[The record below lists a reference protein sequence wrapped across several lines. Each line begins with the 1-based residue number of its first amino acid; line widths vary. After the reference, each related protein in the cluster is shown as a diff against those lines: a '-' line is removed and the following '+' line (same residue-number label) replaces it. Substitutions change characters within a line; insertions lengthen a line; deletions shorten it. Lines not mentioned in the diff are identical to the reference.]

1 MTENKDLYE
10 QYEEAFF
17 AMLMDKIADAEGAEL
32 IKQNRMLQA
41 DPAAAVPAETTKRCL
56 RLIRHQY
63 HKAQRQRTARH
74 SMRIITRIAV
84 ALMCLLVLYAVAF
97 AASETVRVNTL
108 NFLVQEMNVGTQYL
122 FPGDEV
128 AVENEDELIPD
139 ILDAIS
145 KAVPSS
151 FTLISSEENIFER
164 VFQFQNENGNEIY
177 VQIWNL
183 YDSAASATIDTEDAD
198 VQYQTIEGQ
207 DVMIVSKFYTNQV
220 YQVVWVDE
228 VQKYMVDIIGRDV
241 PIEDLLPIA
250 EVLITR

>member
-1 MTENKDLYE
+1 
-10 QYEEAFF
+10 
-17 AMLMDKIADAEGAEL
+17 MLMDKIADAEGAEL

-108 NFLVQEMNVGTQYL
+108 NFLVQELDVGTQYL

>member
-108 NFLVQEMNVGTQYL
+108 NFLVQELDVGTQYL

-139 ILDAIS
+139 ILDAVS

>member
-1 MTENKDLYE
+1 M
-10 QYEEAFF
+10 
-17 AMLMDKIADAEGAEL
+17 
-32 IKQNRMLQA
+32 
-41 DPAAAVPAETTKRCL
+41 
-56 RLIRHQY
+56 
-63 HKAQRQRTARH
+63 
-74 SMRIITRIAV
+74 
-84 ALMCLLVLYAVAF
+84 VLYAVAF

-108 NFLVQEMNVGTQYL
+108 NFLVQELDVGTQYL

>member
-1 MTENKDLYE
+1 MRRIPLMTENKDLYE

-108 NFLVQEMNVGTQYL
+108 NFLVQELDVGTQYL

-139 ILDAIS
+139 I
-145 KAVPSS
+145 
-151 FTLISSEENIFER
+151 
-164 VFQFQNENGNEIY
+164 
-177 VQIWNL
+177 
-183 YDSAASATIDTEDAD
+183 
-198 VQYQTIEGQ
+198 
-207 DVMIVSKFYTNQV
+207 
-220 YQVVWVDE
+220 
-228 VQKYMVDIIGRDV
+228 
-241 PIEDLLPIA
+241 
-250 EVLITR
+250 

>member
-10 QYEEAFF
+10 QHAEAFF
-17 AMLMDKIADAEGAEL
+17 ARLMDKIDDAEGAEL

-56 RLIRHQY
+56 RLIGHQY

-108 NFLVQEMNVGTQYL
+108 NFLVQELDVGTQYL

>member
-108 NFLVQEMNVGTQYL
+108 NFLVQELDVGTQYL

-164 VFQFQNENGNEIY
+164 VFQFQNETGNEIY

>member
-108 NFLVQEMNVGTQYL
+108 NFLVQELDVGTQYL

-228 VQKYMVDIIGRDV
+228 VKKYMVDIIGRDV

>member
-10 QYEEAFF
+10 QYKEAFF

-108 NFLVQEMNVGTQYL
+108 NFLVQELDVGTQYL

>member
-32 IKQNRMLQA
+32 IKQNHMLQA

-63 HKAQRQRTARH
+63 HKAQQRRTARH
-74 SMRIITRIAV
+74 SMRIVTRIAV

-108 NFLVQEMNVGTQYL
+108 NFLIQELDVGTQYL

>member
-32 IKQNRMLQA
+32 IKQNRILQA

-108 NFLVQEMNVGTQYL
+108 NFLVQELDVGTQYL

-164 VFQFQNENGNEIY
+164 VFQFQNETGNEIY

>member
-17 AMLMDKIADAEGAEL
+17 ALLMEKIADAEGAEL
-32 IKQNRMLQA
+32 IKQNRILQA

-56 RLIRHQY
+56 HLLRHQY
-63 HKAQRQRTARH
+63 HKAQRQRTARQA
-74 SMRIITRIAV
+74 MRIITRIAV
-84 ALMCLLVLYAVAF
+84 ALICMFVLYAVAF

-108 NFLVQEMNVGTQYL
+108 NFLVQKLNVGTQYL

-128 AVENEDELIPD
+128 AGKNEDELVPD

-145 KAVPSS
+145 KAVPSN
-151 FTLISSEENIFER
+151 FTRISSEENFFER
-164 VFQFQNENGNEIY
+164 VYQFQNENGNEIY

-183 YDSAASATIDTEDAD
+183 YDSAASATIDTEGAD

-250 EVLITR
+250 EVLIKR

>member
-108 NFLVQEMNVGTQYL
+108 NFLVQELDVGTQYL

>member
-32 IKQNRMLQA
+32 IKQNRILQA

-108 NFLVQEMNVGTQYL
+108 NFLVQELDVGTQYL

>member
-56 RLIRHQY
+56 RLIGHQY

-108 NFLVQEMNVGTQYL
+108 NFLVQELDVGTQYL
-122 FPGDEV
+122 FPGVEV

>member
-108 NFLVQEMNVGTQYL
+108 NFLVQELDVGTQYL

-250 EVLITR
+250 EVLIT

>member
-108 NFLVQEMNVGTQYL
+108 NFLVQELNVGTQYL

-139 ILDAIS
+139 ILDVIS

>member
-56 RLIRHQY
+56 RLIGHQY

-108 NFLVQEMNVGTQYL
+108 NFLVQELDVGTQYL

>member
-1 MTENKDLYE
+1 MSVYFNFRMKTE
-10 QYEEAFF
+10 
-17 AMLMDKIADAEGAEL
+17 
-32 IKQNRMLQA
+32 
-41 DPAAAVPAETTKRCL
+41 TK
-56 RLIRHQY
+56 
-63 HKAQRQRTARH
+63 
-74 SMRIITRIAV
+74 
-84 ALMCLLVLYAVAF
+84 
-97 AASETVRVNTL
+97 
-108 NFLVQEMNVGTQYL
+108 
-122 FPGDEV
+122 
-128 AVENEDELIPD
+128 
-139 ILDAIS
+139 
-145 KAVPSS
+145 
-151 FTLISSEENIFER
+151 
-164 VFQFQNENGNEIY
+164 IY